1 VFGPSW
7 RSNDK
12 SSVLPASPEKES
24 RSFSHILVGHRL
36 ARRVGASLSHTT
48 EASLGLN
55 IKSYENVM
63 GSMFIKPVSSS
74 LTDLIE
80 EGKRLHALY
89 LSDDS
94 EEKSRIYSRWI
105 TIRAWILND
114 LKKRPNES
122 IENWLNETHDS
133 FYRIPEHPLEEPL
146 L

>member
-1 VFGPSW
+1 MGSA
-7 RSNDK
+7 
-12 SSVLPASPEKES
+12 L
-24 RSFSHILVGHRL
+24 
-36 ARRVGASLSHTT
+36 SLS
-48 EASLGLN
+48 ALA
-55 IKSYENVM
+55 V
-63 GSMFIKPVSSS
+63 FRKPVSSS

-89 LSDDS
+89 LNDDS

-114 LKKRPNES
+114 LKKRPNET

>member
-1 VFGPSW
+1 M
-7 RSNDK
+7 
-12 SSVLPASPEKES
+12 
-24 RSFSHILVGHRL
+24 SFSHILVGHRL

-55 IKSYENVM
+55 IKSYKTVM
-63 GSMFIKPVSSS
+63 GQHLSALAVFRKPVSSS

-89 LSDDS
+89 LNDDS
-94 EEKSRIYSRWI
+94 EEKGRIYSRWI

-114 LKKRPNES
+114 LKKRPNET

>member
-7 RSNDK
+7 HSNDK

-48 EASLGLN
+48 QASLGLN

-122 IENWLNETHDS
+122 VENWLNETHDS